1 LQGSVGSVTF
11 VDAFGLVG
19 QVLDGQI
26 RVDRVVGEGGFS
38 VVYQGLHTGLGERV
52 AIKCLKLPPG
62 VTDPSIAENFLQRFR
77 DESRLYYRLSAG
89 NLHIV
94 RSISS
99 GSTVAPLTGSLVP
112 YMALEWLEGRSL
124 AADFDQRRERG
135 MRGRTPEEVLSLFE
149 GAADGLTFAHAQGVI
164 HRDLNPGNFFL
175 SESREGVRM
184 KVLDF
189 GVAKIMNDHAL
200 ALGPRAQTIGNLRVF
215 APAYGAPEQFD
226 DRVGAVGPA
235 TDVYALALIM
245 VEALLDRT
253 PTSGDSVID
262 FANAARDLTRRPTPR
277 TFGLDVGDEI
287 EATLARALKV
297 DPKERWP
304 QMGDFW
310 VAYRNAIRFGSLK
323 RHARAQGNAP
333 LGGTIPLTPSMATV
347 VDPRPD
353 EHGPSTQ
360 RISSES
366 SDARRN
372 QTLALPGAP
381 SIPSPAP
388 VIRAASPLNSTLA
401 MPQRPS
407 AVPSMPVPQVSP
419 VSPHATSLAGGASP
433 VAGLSLPPAHSSLA
447 ATPAGYTQRPSV
459 PQGTLVPAEPRPSFP
474 QRAADDQ
481 DPPVVPT
488 SKGPM
493 TIVLVVVAVLVVGA
507 LVGGAVMLLG
517 GSKNKT
523 NTVPSAQ
530 PSASAAAS
538 VMVVPSASPSVGAS
552 SGAASDATDAGM
564 LTPLD
569 LADAT
574 VEAPAPLLDAG
585 PVATFVGTVPA
596 ATAAVPAPTSSV
608 APASNVFNAKNA
620 TLALD
625 HQNAVLIVC
634 KKGEVGGPG
643 KADVS
648 FAPSGAVT
656 QVTVQPPYAGT
667 KEGTCVATQLRQA
680 KMAPFEGPG
689 GSVNYAFTVPK

>member
-1 LQGSVGSVTF
+1 MAVTI

-26 RVDRVVGEGGFS
+26 RIDRVVGEGGFS
-38 VVYQGLHTGLGERV
+38 VVYQGVHTGLGERV

-62 VTDPSIAENFLQRFR
+62 VTDATIAENFLQRFR
-77 DESRLYYRLSAG
+77 DESRLYYRLSSG

-99 GSTVAPLTGSLVP
+99 GSTVAPLSGSLVP
-112 YMALEWLEGRSL
+112 YMALEWLDGRSL

-149 GAADGLTFAHAQGVI
+149 GAADGLTYAHAQGVI

-189 GVAKIMNDHAL
+189 GVAKIMNDHSL

-226 DRVGAVGPA
+226 DRIGAVGPA

-262 FANAARDLTRRPTPR
+262 FANAARDTSRRPTPR
-277 TFGLDVGDEI
+277 TFGLDIGDEI

-297 DPKERWP
+297 DPNERWP
-304 QMGDFW
+304 RMGDFW

-323 RHARAQGNAP
+323 RHIRGQASGP
-333 LGGTIPLTPSMATV
+333 LGGTLPLAPNMATV
-347 VDPRPD
+347 VDTKQPD
-353 EHGPSTQ
+353 EYGPSTQ
-360 RISSES
+360 RLSSETT
-366 SDARRN
+366 DARRN

-381 SIPSPAP
+381 SQGGK
-388 VIRAASPLNSTLA
+388 LNSTLA

-407 AVPSMPVPQVSP
+407 ATPSMPGPALSP
-419 VSPHATSLAGGASP
+419 VSPHATSLVGGTSP
-433 VAGLSLPPAHSSLA
+433 VAGLSLPPAQVSLP
-447 ATPAGYTQRPSV
+447 PAQASLPPANVGYTQRPSV
-459 PQGTLVPAEPRPSFP
+459 PQGTPVPVEPRTSGP
-474 QRAADDQ
+474 QVAAQDQ

-493 TIVLVVVAVLVVGA
+493 TVVLVAVAVVVLGA
-507 LVGGAVMLLG
+507 LAGGAFMLFG
-517 GSKNKT
+517 GGGKAKPM
-523 NTVPSAQ
+523 PSSQ
-530 PSASAAAS
+530 PSASAPGT
-538 VMVVPSASPSVGAS
+538 VVVAPSASAE
-552 SGAASDATDAGM
+552 AAPGTNAGPDAADAGV
-564 LTPLD
+564 LTPVD

-574 VEAPAPLLDAG
+574 VAPAAPLLDAG
-585 PVATFVGTVPA
+585 PAVVLVPQGLGPA
-596 ATAAVPAPTSSV
+596 ASVPAPSASV
-608 APASNVFNAKNA
+608 APAPNTFNAKNA
-620 TLALD
+620 TAALD

-656 QVTVQPPYAGT
+656 QVTVQAPYAGT
-667 KEGTCVATQLRQA
+667 KEGACVATQLRQA

-689 GSVNYAFTVPK
+689 GSVSYTFSVPK

>member
-1 LQGSVGSVTF
+1 VTF
-11 VDAFGLVG
+11 VDPFGLVG

-52 AIKCLKLPPG
+52 AIKCLKLPAG

-99 GSTVAPLTGSLVP
+99 GSTVAPLTGGLVP

-297 DPKERWP
+297 DPKDRWP

-323 RHARAQGNAP
+323 RHARAQANAP
-333 LGGTIPLTPSMATV
+333 LGGTLPLTPSMATV
-347 VDPRPD
+347 VDPRVPD

-360 RISSES
+360 RISSETT
-366 SDARRN
+366 DARRN

-381 SIPSPAP
+381 SMPSPAP
-388 VIRAASPLNSTLA
+388 RKAPLNSTLA

-419 VSPHATSLAGGASP
+419 VSPHATSLAGGTSP
-433 VAGLSLPPAHSSLA
+433 VAGLSLPPTHNPPL

-459 PQGTLVPAEPRPSFP
+459 PQGTPVPAEPRASFA
-474 QRAADDQ
+474 QSAADDQ
-481 DPPVVPT
+481 DAPVVPT

-493 TIVLVVVAVLVVGA
+493 TIVLIAVAVLVIGA
-507 LVGGAVMLLG
+507 LVGGAVMMFG
-517 GSKNKT
+517 GSKGKT
-523 NTVPSAQ
+523 KAVPSAQ
-530 PSASAAAS
+530 PSASAPSSAV
-538 VMVVPSASPSVGAS
+538 VMPSASASDVPPAS
-552 SGAASDATDAGM
+552 STSTDPSDAGT

-569 LADAT
+569 LADAS
-574 VEAPAPLLDAG
+574 VAAPAPLLDAG
-585 PVATFVGTVPA
+585 PAAVFVPQGPTP
-596 ATAAVPAPTSSV
+596 TAAVPTPSV
-608 APASNVFNAKNA
+608 SAAPAPNTFNAKNA

-625 HQNAVLIVC
+625 HQNSVLIVC

-656 QVTVQPPYAGT
+656 QVTVHPPYAGT

-689 GSVNYAFTVPK
+689 GSVAYTFTVPK